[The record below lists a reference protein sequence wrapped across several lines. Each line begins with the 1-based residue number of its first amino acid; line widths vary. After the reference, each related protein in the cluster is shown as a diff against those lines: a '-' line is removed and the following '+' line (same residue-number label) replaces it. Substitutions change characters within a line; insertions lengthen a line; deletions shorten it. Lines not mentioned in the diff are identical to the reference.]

1 MKDSSLHEV
10 TILLKQNIQDEDTQS
25 RLMEIMYLELHKMA
39 NILLSKESYNITY
52 QATELVNEAYLKLF
66 DKGSSDWQDRKHFL
80 STAVVVMRRFL
91 VDHARKKMASKR
103 IPKESQKTFKDTFQV
118 EKDLDIVKL
127 DDALTDLERLDPKQ
141 AKIVELRY
149 FAGLSDSEIAELLGG
164 SSSAINL
171 EWQSAKIWLLKQM
184 RG

>member
-1 MKDSSLHEV
+1 MKSNSLHEV
-10 TILLKQNIQDEDTQS
+10 TLLLKQNYQDEGNQT
-25 RLMEIMYLELHKMA
+25 RLMEIMYQELHNMA
-39 NILLSKESYNITY
+39 KLLLNKESYNITY

-66 DKGSSDWQDRKHFL
+66 DKNTSDWHDRKHFL

-91 VDHARKKMASKR
+91 VDHARKKVCNKR
-103 IPKESQKTFKDTFQV
+103 IPIDSLSTFKDTFQV
-118 EKDLDIVKL
+118 ERDLDIVKL
-127 DDALTDLERLDPKQ
+127 DDALTDMERLDSKQ
-141 AKIVELRY
+141 AKVVELRY
-149 FAGLSDSEIAELLGG
+149 FAGLTDNEIAELLGG